1 MTGKPSDGPAEKAG
15 AQAYLFFFFF
25 LKDGGKHDSVMGSLT
40 EKVAS

>member
-15 AQAYLFFFFF
+15 AQAYLFFFF
-25 LKDGGKHDSVMGSLT
+25 KDGGKHDSVMGSLT

>member
-25 LKDGGKHDSVMGSLT
+25 KDGGKHDSVMGSLT